1 LSVARDTVA
10 PRPETVQ
17 KGPPLREILAS
28 PKMLAIMVMAA
39 ASGYP
44 NQLTESALQAWLKDS
59 HVSNTTIGVMSY
71 VALPYLLK
79 FLWAPF
85 IDRFPLPFLGR
96 RRGWILLMQIV
107 LAATIALFALQDPAV
122 ALFPVAACA
131 VAIVFFSATQDIAF
145 DAYRTDVSLPSERG
159 PAAAV
164 TNLGYRTA
172 AWLASAV
179 ALVVADHF
187 GWRPAFLIL
196 AAVMLVFCIATWL
209 APEPADP
216 QQAPRSLRESVLTPL
231 RELLAGPGAAALLLV
246 VLLFKIGDA
255 FAMKLFTP
263 FMLDIG
269 FSKTELAV
277 IVKAL
282 FTGGALAGA
291 VLGGILMVRLGLVRS
306 MLIFGISQAV
316 TNLLY
321 CALAAAGKSY
331 PLMVAAVVIEHVAGA
346 MGNIALVALIMA
358 LCDVRYSAFQY
369 ALLSSIALLPRYG
382 LGYPAGWVADH
393 GGWFV
398 YYVVSF
404 AVALPGLCIVWLSR
418 GRIDALDRQR
428 TSSVGSA
435 GSMTSRS
442 RAPAGSPSAAA
453 TGRCAAS

>member
-1 LSVARDTVA
+1 MSVARDTVA
-10 PRPETVQ
+10 AGTATAEKKPS
-17 KGPPLREILAS
+17 LREVLAS
-28 PKMLAIMVMAA
+28 PKMLAIMGLAA

-85 IDRFPLPFLGR
+85 IDRFPLPLLGR
-96 RRGWILLMQIV
+96 RRGWILVTQIV
-107 LAATIALFALQDPAV
+107 LALAIALFALQDPSV
-122 ALFPVAACA
+122 ALFPVAVCA

-159 PAAAV
+159 PAAAA

-172 AWLASAV
+172 AWFASAV
-179 ALVVADHF
+179 ALLIADYF
-187 GWRPAFLIL
+187 GWRLAFLIL
-196 AAVMLVFCIATWL
+196 AGIMTAFCIVTWL
-209 APEPADP
+209 APEPAE
-216 QQAPRSLRESVLTPL
+216 QTRAPSSLRESVVTPL

-277 IVKAL
+277 IVKGL

-291 VLGGILMVRLGLVRS
+291 VLGGILMVRLGLLRS

-331 PLMVAAVVIEHVAGA
+331 PLMVAAVLIEHVAGA

-358 LCDVRYSAFQY
+358 MCDVRYSAFQY
-369 ALLSSIALLPRYG
+369 ALMSSIALLPRYG

-398 YYVVSF
+398 YYIVSF
-404 AVALPGLCIVWLSR
+404 VVAMPGLAIVWLTR
-418 GRIDALDRQR
+418 NKIEALDQR
-428 TSSVGSA
+428 RT
-435 GSMTSRS
+435 
-442 RAPAGSPSAAA
+442 
-453 TGRCAAS
+453 

>member
-1 LSVARDTVA
+1 VR
-10 PRPETVQ
+10 Q
-17 KGPPLREILAS
+17 GPTLGEILAS
-28 PKMLAIMVMAA
+28 PKLVAILVMAA

-59 HVSNTTIGVMSY
+59 HASNTTIGVMSY

-79 FLWAPF
+79 FLWAPL

-96 RRGWILLMQIV
+96 RRGWILLTQLI
-107 LAATIALFALQDPAV
+107 LAAMIALLALQNPAV
-122 ALFPVAACA
+122 ALLPVAVCA

-159 PAAAV
+159 PAAAA

-179 ALVVADHF
+179 ALAVADYF
-187 GWRPAFLIL
+187 GWRLAFLIL
-196 AAVMLVFCIATWL
+196 AGVMTLFCISTWL

-216 QQAPRSLRESVLTPL
+216 QQPPRSLRESVVTPL
-231 RELLAGPGAAALLLV
+231 QELLASPGAATLLLV

-269 FSKTELAV
+269 FAKKELAF
-277 IVKAL
+277 IVKGL
-282 FTGGALAGA
+282 FTGGALVGS
-291 VLGGILMVRLGLVRS
+291 VLGGILMVRLGLLRS
-306 MLIFGISQAV
+306 MLIFGVSQAV

-331 PLMVAAVVIEHVAGA
+331 PLMIVAVVIEHVAGA

-393 GGWFV
+393 AGWTA

-404 AVALPGLCIVWLSR
+404 VVALPGLLVVWLNRSR
-418 GRIDALDRQR
+418 IEALDQQR
-428 TSSVGSA
+428 T
-435 GSMTSRS
+435 
-442 RAPAGSPSAAA
+442 
-453 TGRCAAS
+453 